1 MPVPRKSAAGVA
13 LITTLLVMVLLAS
26 IVASFMWLVL
36 GDQRLS
42 GNTNDRQRAFYAA
55 EAGMEKL
62 TSDLNTLFQTNAT
75 PTGPQILALH
85 GPANAPAIPG
95 IQYIDPSAAPPC
107 GLPPGPGSGY
117 RIDYPACPA
126 NPNGVNH
133 LILSGPY
140 QGMTG

>member
-13 LITTLLVMVLLAS
+13 LITPLLVMVLLAS

-85 GPANAPAIPG
+85 GPANAPALPG
-95 IQYIDPSAAPPC
+95 IQYIDPSAAPPPC
-107 GLPPGPGSGY
+107 LPPRPRPRD
-117 RIDYPACPA
+117 RIASPPR
-126 NPNGVNH
+126 P
-133 LILSGPY
+133 
-140 QGMTG
+140 